1 MLDKKYRRLLGIAA
15 TCMSI
20 AMYVAYIFQIRDNLA
35 GSKGNYIQPLTA
47 AINCTL
53 WVLYAW
59 FKSKRDH
66 PLLFANLPG
75 VVLGL
80 ITVITAIV

>member
-20 AMYVAYIFQIRDNLA
+20 AMYFAYIFQIRNNLS
-35 GSKGNYIQPLTA
+35 GHKGDFIQPLAA
-47 AINCTL
+47 AINCIL
-53 WVLYAW
+53 WVCYAW

-75 VVLGL
+75 VILGI
-80 ITVITAIV
+80 ITVITAIL